1 MTQSTQLAV
10 NGTLMRGLVLNDNL
24 LDAGARFIKD
34 DKTAPCY
41 RLWSI
46 NDQHPAMIRTTDG
59 TGTSVAL
66 EVWDIPLVGLA
77 SVLAKEPPGL
87 TIGKVVLADDTVVLG
102 VVGEPFLVQ
111 GQREIT
117 EFAGWRE
124 YTDALSKG
132 DKS

>member
-46 NDQHPAMIRTTDG
+46 NDQHR
-59 TGTSVAL
+59 
-66 EVWDIPLVGLA
+66 
-77 SVLAKEPPGL
+77 
-87 TIGKVVLADDTVVLG
+87 
-102 VVGEPFLVQ
+102 
-111 GQREIT
+111 R
-117 EFAGWRE
+117 
-124 YTDALSKG
+124 
-132 DKS
+132 